1 MNKEEK
7 KVEIIFNSADQDL
20 KSFNEYFSTMPWIA
34 TPFDSESKSKIDDAC
49 GINSIP
55 QLIIFDNKGN
65 IIDDSGRRTV
75 ETQGDNA
82 INVWKEKLEKVNEQ
96 KTVEISKSKIK
107 NELNDQLYDSLSD
120 EVLDKEPKI
129 KEVDANKE
137 KENKNIKDNIKETRE
152 EKEKRPESKSKAT
165 KRKKTCSKKFSHA

>member
-1 MNKEEK
+1 MGGYLWGSSEIKDITPFLPEEFESSNGKVKKDDLLSNELIGVYFSAHWCGPCRAFTPKLAQFYKNVNKDEK

-65 IIDDSGRRTV
+65 IIDDNGRRTV

-96 KTVEISKSKIK
+96 KTVEISK
-107 NELNDQLYDSLSD
+107 D
-120 EVLDKEPKI
+120 
-129 KEVDANKE
+129 
-137 KENKNIKDNIKETRE
+137 
-152 EKEKRPESKSKAT
+152 
-165 KRKKTCSKKFSHA
+165 